1 MYFILEDLFLYFV
14 LSRIIK
20 YYGIEL
26 FRLIF
31 NEIFFN
37 LGIISFKVLKGEV
50 RNIELLI
57 VVYRDLVKFVRYIL
71 ELGNKRFEWLLEV
84 SRKFCE
90 K

>member
-1 MYFILEDLFLYFV
+1 MRFV

-26 FRLIF
+26 YRLIV
-31 NEIFFN
+31 NEFFFN

-57 VVYRDLVKFVRYIL
+57 VVYRDFVKFVRYIL
-71 ELGNKRFEWLLEV
+71 ELDNKRFEWLLEV
-84 SRKFCE
+84 LRKFCE

>member
-1 MYFILEDLFLYFV
+1 M
-14 LSRIIK
+14 
-20 YYGIEL
+20 
-26 FRLIF
+26 F
-31 NEIFFN
+31 NEFFFN

-71 ELGNKRFEWLLEV
+71 ELDNKRFEWLLEV
-84 SRKFCE
+84 LRKFCE

>member
-1 MYFILEDLFLYFV
+1 MRFV

-26 FRLIF
+26 YRLIV
-31 NEIFFN
+31 NEFFFN
-37 LGIISFKVLKGEV
+37 LGIISFKVLKGEF

-57 VVYRDLVKFVRYIL
+57 VVYRDLVKFVRNRYIL

-84 SRKFCE
+84 LRKFCE

>member
-1 MYFILEDLFLYFV
+1 MRFV

-71 ELGNKRFEWLLEV
+71 ELDNKRFEWLLEV
-84 SRKFCE
+84 LRKFCE